1 MGISSDEFLESTT
14 HRLISHGHFFPSRI
28 TVGHRQLRRVV
39 SVTTAHRVY
48 YVSHFDVFVLDLE
61 TDRTTL
67 LATIPFEPVCLAAG
81 VGWIGVGGDNKGNCA
96 FIKLDSE
103 DGPPTCFGHDLQ
115 VVVLGGLIVNSM
127 SIHALRK
134 HPESEPEPIV
144 LISNNDRS
152 VKIFSLARQ
161 KLLTSLEF
169 QVPMNYA
176 TLSPDSSL
184 IAAVGDYDKVWF
196 YQRQN
201 LEPGPVGAAA
211 EHAEYSWQLF
221 AEPRIP
227 AGDDVEGDYGFAV
240 TFSPSGHLCAAS
252 SQGGSIS
259 VFDMGLFTARP
270 DDAEEAILCTF
281 RSSRPDLWGCVRSMA
296 FSPQPWDLLAWAE
309 DHGRVGVVDVRQM
322 ATRRQIVTLDKTQST
337 KVTVEDL
344 TPAEYKDLSV
354 KERLK
359 QQHLA
364 RRRELRREGGNHA
377 GHDPIAG
384 EDGSS
389 NQQSSTRDELMAHYT
404 ELGLGPRERSVRAA
418 LETAMDDVE
427 NHQSPPYSVNYT
439 SLPRFRSSIMT
450 EGDESGDLD
459 IRLLASPEL
468 RSAYRSFHPRRR
480 TSVVLSQTTRNRHLM
495 PLDSPRARISASPGR
510 MTDDD
515 EDVPAMSTNDL
526 TPSRGGYTSQP
537 RTSDIPSPPQQR
549 FASSSS
555 EAQTIYSRTTLA
567 TVESALEAERNL
579 ENELLRQLDDERLSR
594 RLGIPGGRQSVHDL
608 EEELR
613 CTTERAHRLVLERER
628 LMSRTEAQQEP
639 TSAQTSALPTFST
652 LSNRSQSDLGRIG
665 NRALTG
671 LRRQASASPGEPSRG
686 DSSITRSTIA
696 QLRLV
701 EGLARPPTRARVPV
715 PAVRSPAAESSNAA
729 PARTADGAPS
739 GQRNPSFDLDKA
751 VRIASMLFSRG
762 TMGTDANGNWQAGGM
777 VARRRLGGSSGT
789 EIPGSVA
796 ESVRGMGLNPE
807 DTEEVLRVIGV
818 GTAGITWS
826 HDGRSL

>member
-1 MGISSDEFLESTT
+1 MKVSSDEFLESTT
-14 HRLISHGHFFPSRI
+14 HRLIGHGHFFPNRI

-39 SVTTAHRVY
+39 SVTTANRVY

-67 LATIPFEPVCLAAG
+67 LATVPFEPVCLAAG
-81 VGWIGVGGDNKGNCA
+81 HGWICVGGDNKGNCA

-103 DGPPTCFGHDLQ
+103 DGPPACFGHDLQ
-115 VVVLGGLIVNSM
+115 VMVLGGLIVNSM

-134 HPESEPEPIV
+134 TPESEPEPIV

-152 VKIFSLARQ
+152 VKVFSLARQ

-176 TLSPDSSL
+176 TLSPDSTL
-184 IAAVGDYDKVWF
+184 LAAVGDYDKVWF
-196 YQRQN
+196 YQRQEVE
-201 LEPGPVGAAA
+201 LDPVSVTA
-211 EHAEYSWQLF
+211 EHPDYRWQLS

-227 AGDDVEGDYGFAV
+227 TGDDVEGDYGFAV

-259 VFDMGLFTARP
+259 VFDMSLLTVSP

-322 ATRRQIVTLDKTQST
+322 TTRRQIVTLDKGKST
-337 KVTVEDL
+337 TVTVEDL
-344 TPAEYKDLSV
+344 TPAEYRDLSV

-364 RRRELRREGGNHA
+364 RRRWVRREAGSQAGN
-377 GHDPIAG
+377 DPIAG
-384 EDGSS
+384 EDESA
-389 NQQSSTRDELMAHYT
+389 NQPPSTRDELMAHYT

-427 NHQSPPYSVNYT
+427 HYQSPPYSVNYT
-439 SLPRFRSSIMT
+439 SLPRLRSSVMA
-450 EGDESGDLD
+450 EGDESGDMD

-468 RSAYRSFHPRRR
+468 RSTYRSFHPRRR
-480 TSVVLSQTTRNRHLM
+480 TSVVLSQTTRNRHLV
-495 PLDSPRARISASPGR
+495 PSDSPRARISASPGR
-510 MTDDD
+510 MTDED
-515 EDVPAMSTNDL
+515 EDLPALSTNDL

-537 RTSDIPSPPQQR
+537 RTSDIPSPPHQR

-555 EAQTIYSRTTLA
+555 EAESIYSRTTLA
-567 TVESALEAERNL
+567 TVESALEAERTL
-579 ENELLRQLDDERLSR
+579 ENELLRQLDDERLNR

-628 LMSRTEAQQEP
+628 LMNRIEAQQEP
-639 TSAQTSALPTFST
+639 TSAHTSALPTFNT

-671 LRRQASASPGEPSRG
+671 LRRQASALPGQPSSG
-686 DSSITRSTIA
+686 GNSIMRSTIA

-701 EGLARPPTRARVPV
+701 EGSARPPTRARVPV
-715 PAVRSPAAESSNAA
+715 VRNAEAESSNAA
-729 PARTADGAPS
+729 SARAVDGAPS
-739 GQRNPSFDLDKA
+739 GQRNSSFDLDKA

-762 TMGTDANGNWQAGGM
+762 TMGADANGNWQAGGM
-777 VARRRLGGSSGT
+777 VPRRRLGGNSGN

-796 ESVRGMGLNPE
+796 ESVRGMGLDPE